1 VVTFIERANI
11 PKGPFTKG
19 HVPSRIGTLSL
30 LYIYKKW
37 SKPSINTIN
46 QFPFSSH
53 SNTLSR
59 TLDSPLTRL
68 QNSPSSTTPEANPL
82 RRQTELAEFASNET
96 RRELYRDRGR
106 TKKSEATEARCLCT
120 TMAKANSWRI
130 HEFAQ
135 RKKKS
140 KYCDGASIST
150 SPCIDPSQA

>member
-1 VVTFIERANI
+1 MSLGSYNSWRGHPKGICLLGSCLLVLYISNNQSMETHLFTFI
-11 PKGPFTKG
+11 
-19 HVPSRIGTLSL
+19 
-30 LYIYKKW
+30 
-37 SKPSINTIN
+37 
-46 QFPFSSH
+46 

-106 TKKSEATEARCLCT
+106 TKKSEATEARCLRT